1 MVRQRRRLQNNVL
14 IGLLLLIFL
23 AQTGCTAKP
32 PLAQGGPV
40 VLKLGTE
47 TALDTPE
54 TRGSQ
59 KLADL
64 VKEKSNG
71 TLVIEVYENARLG
84 TMKERGEGM
93 RMGSVDMGT
102 SSVGFLA
109 SYVPLLGIFDL
120 PYIYRDKAHELRVF
134 DSEIGRE
141 VDKKLQA
148 QGLRVICYFDA
159 GVRHITNN
167 RQPIRTPT
175 DLQGLRI
182 RVPQTEASIEGFKA
196 LGALPTPLAFGEVYL
211 ALKQNVVEGQENPLS
226 LVLHNRFYEVQ
237 KYLSLT
243 GHQAFIQVLTISE
256 KRWQQ
261 LTPQHQ
267 LTLLESAREAEKYQ
281 RQLEAAAENAV
292 LQDLK
297 VRGVLVNSVGNLDL
311 FARLAIPVRT
321 MYIRK
326 LGQPARELF
335 DRIDSLRESGGR

>member
-1 MVRQRRRLQNNVL
+1 
-14 IGLLLLIFL
+14 
-23 AQTGCTAKP
+23 
-32 PLAQGGPV
+32 
-40 VLKLGTE
+40 
-47 TALDTPE
+47 
-54 TRGSQ
+54 
-59 KLADL
+59 
-64 VKEKSNG
+64 
-71 TLVIEVYENARLG
+71 
-84 TMKERGEGM
+84 
-93 RMGSVDMGT
+93 MGSVDMGT

-297 VRGVLVNSVGNLDL
+297 VRGVLVNSVENLDL

>member
-1 MVRQRRRLQNNVL
+1 M
-14 IGLLLLIFL
+14 
-23 AQTGCTAKP
+23 
-32 PLAQGGPV
+32 
-40 VLKLGTE
+40 
-47 TALDTPE
+47 
-54 TRGSQ
+54 
-59 KLADL
+59 
-64 VKEKSNG
+64 
-71 TLVIEVYENARLG
+71 
-84 TMKERGEGM
+84 
-93 RMGSVDMGT
+93 
-102 SSVGFLA
+102 
-109 SYVPLLGIFDL
+109 GIFDL
-120 PYIYRDKAHELRVF
+120 PYVYQDKAHELRVF

-159 GVRHITNN
+159 GIRHITNN
-167 RQPIRTPT
+167 RQPIRTPA

-267 LTLLESAREAEKYQ
+267 LILLESAREAEKYQ

-297 VRGVLVNSVGNLDL
+297 ARGVLVNSVENLDL
-311 FARLAIPVRT
+311 FARLAVPVRT